1 MGHDAGGEAAVDET
15 DVADADRT
23 DVGRV
28 LATESGDFGS
38 LLGHFYR
45 GEMERTTAWRQRF
58 DETTKWAVTII
69 AAVLAYGFSSSG
81 THTVL
86 LAGIVVTTS
95 FLAIESRRYQTYDIW
110 RSRVRLLQENFF
122 ANALDPREG
131 IEHDAWRKQLSDDL
145 RRPAIKTPYV
155 EAFDRRLGRVYLPLL
170 VLLLFAWIFRITV
183 FETEATWLQTAA
195 IGGLPGWVT
204 VGLVGL
210 FYVGLVGIAVWPRER
225 YAMRERAESDYGEWR
240 DSEPK

>member
-1 MGHDAGGEAAVDET
+1 MSPDAGREAGVEDT
-15 DVADADRT
+15 DRT

-28 LATESGDFGS
+28 LTTDSGDFGS

-45 GEMERTTAWRQRF
+45 AEMERTAAWRQRF

-69 AAVLAYGFSSSG
+69 AAVLAYGFSTNG

-110 RSRVRLLQENFF
+110 RSRVRLLQENLI
-122 ANALDPREG
+122 ADALDPREG
-131 IEHDAWRKQLSDDL
+131 TEHEAWRKQLSDDL

-170 VLLLFAWIFRITV
+170 LLLLFAWIFRITV
-183 FETEATWLQTAA
+183 FEPEAAWLKTAA

-204 VGLVGL
+204 VGLVAL
-210 FYVGLVGIAVWPRER
+210 FYVFIVGLAVWPRKRRAMAER
-225 YAMRERAESDYGEWR
+225 TEARYGEWR
-240 DSEPK
+240 NSESE